1 MGSPAML
8 TTFVFGRPS
17 VNQLKKSTL
26 EFCGIT
32 PVKVTYVGP
41 IKNTELPLRKKW
53 LDKIETLGKNLK

>member
-1 MGSPAML
+1 
-8 TTFVFGRPS
+8 
-17 VNQLKKSTL
+17 L

-53 LDKIETLGKNLK
+53 LDKIEALGKNLK